1 MNKLFVD
8 AVNTPI
14 NKIIERI
21 KLRPTTYMTIKT
33 VKKGNLL
40 LLVRYS
46 SHVCIRMVR
55 QPQTLLFKFLASAIC
70 HTWLLYLTSKN
81 NNNIYIYIYIYI
93 YINNNIYI

>member
-33 VKKGNLL
+33 VKKANLL

-46 SHVCIRMVR
+46 RHVFHIADA
-55 QPQTLLFKFLASAIC
+55 QHLK
-70 HTWLLYLTSKN
+70 TSV
-81 NNNIYIYIYIYI
+81 
-93 YINNNIYI
+93 